1 MSSILTNNSA
11 MIALQT
17 LKGIN
22 QNLSGVQSEISTG
35 KSVAS
40 AKDNSAVWAIS
51 KVMSSDVQGFE
62 AISDS
67 LSLGESTVAVA
78 QNGAEAVTDLLTQI
92 KGKIVNSQEDNVD
105 RSKIQ
110 ADISALRDQI
120 TTVVGAAQFNGLNL
134 LQGGD
139 DVDILSSLDRS
150 PDGSVA
156 TSTIGVEAQNLK
168 TDAKEYAAD
177 AALAAG
183 SATAGAV
190 AQTLN
195 ATQSQDFAIAGV
207 EAGVGFT
214 ITIDA
219 TDADGSSFD
228 PAVLDSATGVAGA
241 TELSYI
247 ASEGDTAADVAKG
260 LKAAFDVFAAK
271 NDISPEQLSFAA
283 TATGL
288 TATSG
293 LTDGTDTIA
302 INIGSITSASD
313 GNVAGGGLE
322 LLGAV
327 DVSTQEGA
335 AGALAAVE
343 NLIQT
348 AIDGAASFGSA
359 RGRIET
365 QSDFVSNLTDSLKS
379 GIGSLVDADMEA
391 ASARLQALQTQQQL
405 AVQALS
411 IANQSPQTILSL
423 FR

>member
-1 MSSILTNNSA
+1 MSSILTNNPA
-11 MIALQT
+11 MVALQT

-35 KSVAS
+35 KSVAT

-51 KVMSSDVQGFE
+51 KVMSSDVQGFN

-92 KGKIVNSQEDNVD
+92 KGKIVNAQEDNVD

-120 TTVVGAAQFNGLNL
+120 TTVVGSAQFNGLNL

-139 DVDILSSLDRS
+139 NVDILSSLDRA
-150 PDGSVA
+150 PDGSVS
-156 TSTIGVEAQNLK
+156 TSTIEVGAQNLK
-168 TDAKEYAAD
+168 TDAKAYAGD
-177 AALAAG
+177 AALTAG
-183 SATAGAV
+183 SATLGAV
-190 AQTLN
+190 AATLN
-195 ATQSQDFAIAGV
+195 ATQTQSYAIAGV
-207 EAGVGFT
+207 EAGVGFA

-219 TDADGSSFD
+219 TDADSSNFD
-228 PAVLDSATGVAGA
+228 PTVLDSATGVAGA

-247 ASEGDTAADVAKG
+247 AKEGDTAADVANA
-260 LKAAFDVFAAK
+260 LKTAFDVFAAK
-271 NDISPEQLSFAA
+271 NDISSEQLSFAA

-288 TATSG
+288 TATSE
-293 LTDGTDTIA
+293 LSDGTDTLA
-302 INIGSITSASD
+302 IGISAISSASD

-322 LLGAV
+322 LLADV
-327 DVSTQEGA
+327 DVSTASGA

-343 NLIQT
+343 SLIQT
-348 AIDGAASFGSA
+348 AIDGAAEFGSA

-379 GIGSLVDADMEA
+379 GIGALVDADLEA